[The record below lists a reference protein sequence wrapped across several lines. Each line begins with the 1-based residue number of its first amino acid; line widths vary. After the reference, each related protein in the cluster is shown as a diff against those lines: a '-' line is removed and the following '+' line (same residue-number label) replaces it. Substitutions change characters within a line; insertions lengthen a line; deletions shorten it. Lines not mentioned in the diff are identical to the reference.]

1 MGKRRVPGN
10 RLRSNRWVGRVQ
22 KNRRGWAGENN
33 AILNSLF
40 YPVGNLTMSSS
51 FRFLED
57 VALADIAFEAEGDS
71 IEDLF
76 RAATRAL
83 LETMADPQTVGASWQ
98 RRIVKMDAAL
108 DDLLVEW
115 LSEIVYWKD
124 AAGVVFHEAPLNLAH
139 EHGQWR
145 VEAALIGAPVNPTLQ
160 TLRNDVKGITRHL
173 YRVGQDGPK
182 WKATVVVDV

>member
-1 MGKRRVPGN
+1 
-10 RLRSNRWVGRVQ
+10 
-22 KNRRGWAGENN
+22 
-33 AILNSLF
+33 
-40 YPVGNLTMSSS
+40 MSSS

-57 VALADIAFEAEGDS
+57 VALADIAFEAEGDT

-83 LETMADPQTVGASWQ
+83 LETMADPQSVGASW
-98 RRIVKMDAAL
+98 RRSIVKTDSAL

-124 AAGVVFHEAPLNLAH
+124 AAGIVFHEAPLQLSQ
-139 EHGQWR
+139 EDGQWKIQATL
-145 VEAALIGAPVNPTLQ
+145 VGAPVDHRLQ

-173 YRVGQDGPK
+173 YRVWQEGSV

>member
-1 MGKRRVPGN
+1 
-10 RLRSNRWVGRVQ
+10 
-22 KNRRGWAGENN
+22 
-33 AILNSLF
+33 
-40 YPVGNLTMSSS
+40 MSYD

-76 RAATRAL
+76 QGATRAL
-83 LETMADPQTVGASWQ
+83 LETMADPQTVGASWK
-98 RRIVKMDAAL
+98 RRIVKIDASL

-124 AAGVVFHEAPLNLAH
+124 AAGVVFNEAPLTLTH
-139 EHGQWR
+139 ERGQWKL
-145 VEAALIGAPVNPTLQ
+145 EASLIGAPVDHALQ

-173 YRVGQDGPK
+173 YRVVQEGTL

>member
-1 MGKRRVPGN
+1 
-10 RLRSNRWVGRVQ
+10 
-22 KNRRGWAGENN
+22 
-33 AILNSLF
+33 
-40 YPVGNLTMSSS
+40 MSYD

-76 RAATRAL
+76 QGATRAL
-83 LETMADPQTVGASWQ
+83 LETMADPQTVGASWK

-124 AAGVVFHEAPLNLAH
+124 AAGVVFHEAPLSLTHRKWA
-139 EHGQWR
+139 
-145 VEAALIGAPVNPTLQ
+145 VEDRGLSDRRPG
-160 TLRNDVKGITRHL
+160 
-173 YRVGQDGPK
+173 
-182 WKATVVVDV
+182 

>member
-1 MGKRRVPGN
+1 
-10 RLRSNRWVGRVQ
+10 
-22 KNRRGWAGENN
+22 
-33 AILNSLF
+33 
-40 YPVGNLTMSSS
+40 MSYD

-76 RAATRAL
+76 QGATRAL
-83 LETMADPQTVGASWQ
+83 LETMADPQTVGASWK
-98 RRIVKMDAAL
+98 RRIAKRDAAL

-124 AAGVVFHEAPLNLAH
+124 AAGVVFHEAPLSLTH
-139 EHGQWR
+139 EKGQWKI
-145 VEAALIGAPVNPTLQ
+145 EASLIGAPVDHTRQ

-173 YRVGQDGPK
+173 YRVVQEGPL

>member
-1 MGKRRVPGN
+1 
-10 RLRSNRWVGRVQ
+10 
-22 KNRRGWAGENN
+22 
-33 AILNSLF
+33 
-40 YPVGNLTMSSS
+40 MSYD

-76 RAATRAL
+76 QGATSAL
-83 LETMADPQTVGASWQ
+83 LETMADPQTVGASWK
-98 RRIVKMDAAL
+98 RRIVKIDAAL
-108 DDLLVEW
+108 DDLLIEW

-124 AAGVVFHEAPLNLAH
+124 AAGVVFHEAPLSLSH
-139 EHGQWR
+139 EKGQWTI
-145 VEAALIGAPVNPTLQ
+145 EASLIGAPVDHTLQ

-173 YRVGQDGPK
+173 YRVVEECSL